1 MVKNATYILL
11 MFTSLSADS
20 FQICLRST
28 PAAYESVRSM
38 LDSSLGYPDIERRT
52 LTAIPPSADLPSD
65 ADGLVYLAVGDD
77 VIPQQ
82 ALAGVLLS
90 GEFEQ
95 VPETVFRD
103 VFMRFIGEVAA
114 L

>member
-1 MVKNATYILL
+1 
-11 MFTSLSADS
+11 
-20 FQICLRST
+20 
-28 PAAYESVRSM
+28 M

-65 ADGLVYLAVGDD
+65 ADGLVYLAVGADA
-77 VIPQQ
+77 IQPET
-82 ALAGVLLS
+82 LAGVLLS

-103 VFMRFIGEVAA
+103 VFIRFIGEAA
-114 L
+114 TL

>member
-1 MVKNATYILL
+1 
-11 MFTSLSADS
+11 
-20 FQICLRST
+20 
-28 PAAYESVRSM
+28 M

-65 ADGLVYLAVGDD
+65 ADGLVYLAVGADA
-77 VIPQQ
+77 IQPET
-82 ALAGVLLS
+82 LAGVLLS

-103 VFMRFIGEVAA
+103 VFMRFIGEAA
-114 L
+114 TL